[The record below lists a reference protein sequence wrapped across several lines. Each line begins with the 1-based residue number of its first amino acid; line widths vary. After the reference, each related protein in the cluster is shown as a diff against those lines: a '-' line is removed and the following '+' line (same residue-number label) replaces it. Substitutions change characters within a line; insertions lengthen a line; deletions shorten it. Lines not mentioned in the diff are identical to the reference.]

1 MILKYFLY
9 NLNSFFISC
18 DITNVKYIIIKI
30 LFSKMVIY
38 QNKMLVLTN
47 CINVLSSSFTSMQ
60 SFLNI
65 FLISVKELYTISIE
79 ARRSTLIDWLIF
91 QGGQL

>member
-1 MILKYFLY
+1 
-9 NLNSFFISC
+9 
-18 DITNVKYIIIKI
+18 
-30 LFSKMVIY
+30 MVIY

-91 QGGQL
+91 QGEQL